1 MAEDGFHMEPN
12 TPVDSGAAAT
22 IVADAAVGKTEPQGQ
37 PDAGKAQAKA
47 KEVDNAEFGKEFGL
61 EGGEK
66 PATGKPADE
75 VEVVV
80 DDEDALLEDGDGKPD
95 KDDVVD
101 DDDPDDTR
109 TDAQKKADADAKV
122 AADAKG
128 GDEPEAIA
136 DWLKDVD
143 DDARQEMVEEFFESN
158 TDLTITVQR
167 DGKDVELTLEELK
180 RDAGGYSGEAAVE
193 KKIADARTEIK
204 KRSDELKSR
213 EEFLGKQL
221 DKPDD
226 LLAFLDANVSDPLK
240 YYKAIQEHAEAVLKQ
255 ADEDPAGFR
264 RDTASRRANQARDAR
279 LDKLTEMFEK
289 FMSGKGTPK
298 AETADDGEETAAE
311 KVERKAEGKRRV
323 KFVTKEL
330 GLKVADVE
338 RAWSKAGSPSD
349 FYAWIAKWNHTR
361 GKDTSKRAKKA
372 TKTNRRR
379 AGTGLRRRGGSTTA
393 SDKPAN
399 DGKALTAKG
408 IEEFLVNHPTNKGR
422 LS

>member
-1 MAEDGFHMEPN
+1 MAEDSFHMEPN

-22 IVADAAVGKTEPQGQ
+22 IVADAAAGKTERQGQ
-37 PDAGKAQAKA
+37 PDAGKAQANA
-47 KEVDNAEFGKEFGL
+47 KDVDNADFSKEFDL
-61 EGGEK
+61 EGGDK
-66 PATGKPADE
+66 PDTGKAADKVD
-75 VEVVV
+75 VETDDGVV
-80 DDEDALLEDGDGKPD
+80 DDALLEDGKVD
-95 KDDVVD
+95 KDD
-101 DDDPDDTR
+101 DPDAAGDDTR
-109 TDAQKKADADAKV
+109 TDAQKKADADAK
-122 AADAKG
+122 AAAEAKG
-128 GDEPEAIA
+128 GDEAEAIA

-143 DDARQEMVEEFFESN
+143 DDTRQEMVEEFFESN

-167 DGKDVELTLEELK
+167 DGKEVELTLEELK

-193 KKIADARTEIK
+193 KKIADARAEIK
-204 KRSDELKSR
+204 KQGEELKSR

-240 YYKAIQEHAEAVLKQ
+240 YFKAIQEHAEAVLKQ
-255 ADEDPAGFR
+255 AEDDPAGFR
-264 RDTASRRANQARDAR
+264 RDTTSRRANQARDAR

-289 FMSGKGTPK
+289 FMSGEGTPK
-298 AETADDGEETAAE
+298 AKTADSGDETAAE
-311 KVERKAEGKRRV
+311 KVEREAEGKRRV

-338 RAWSKAGSPSD
+338 RAWSKAGRPPD
-349 FYAWIAKWNHTR
+349 FYAWIAKWSHKR
-361 GKDTSKRAKKA
+361 GKDTSKRAKKS
-372 TKTNRRR
+372 TERNRRR

-393 SDKPAN
+393 GDKPAN
-399 DGKALTAKG
+399 DGKPLTAKG